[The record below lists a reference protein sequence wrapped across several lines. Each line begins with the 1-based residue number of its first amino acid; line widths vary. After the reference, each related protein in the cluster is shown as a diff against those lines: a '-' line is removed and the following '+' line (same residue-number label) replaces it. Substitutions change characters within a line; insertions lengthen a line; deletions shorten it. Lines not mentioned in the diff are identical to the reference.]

1 MFSIILRM
9 FFTVILRVVVSGS
22 LIVDWKFCIVWRSW
36 VSVMFLSFWPGTA
49 INIASLLAVCV
60 DCPVVGYVS
69 KLVFVLPFLVL
80 SGGFDVNVKT
90 DLVRTLINI
99 HTLILH
105 LNVVSFG
112 SSAHCLYDLVFHSG
126 KILFFIG

>member
-1 MFSIILRM
+1 M
-9 FFTVILRVVVSGS
+9 
-22 LIVDWKFCIVWRSW
+22 
-36 VSVMFLSFWPGTA
+36 
-49 INIASLLAVCV
+49 AVCV
-60 DCPVVGYVS
+60 DCALVGYVS

-99 HTLILH
+99 HTVILH
-105 LNVVSFG
+105 LNVISFG
-112 SSAHCLYDLVFHSG
+112 SSAHCLYDPVFHSG